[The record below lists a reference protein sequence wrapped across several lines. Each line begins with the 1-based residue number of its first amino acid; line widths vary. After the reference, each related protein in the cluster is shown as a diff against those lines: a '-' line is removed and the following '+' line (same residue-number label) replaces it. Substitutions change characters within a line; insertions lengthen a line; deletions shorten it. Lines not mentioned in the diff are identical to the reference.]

1 MPIEWIQARAWLADA
16 TFEDKTQSRDR
27 VAGRDRW
34 CYMSRSYKGIKLK
47 KNRVYSGKDLQR
59 TYSVTANTIS
69 NWVAAGLEPSDCKR
83 PYLFRGKR
91 VNDFHKARRERLKTQ
106 VKPGE
111 FKCSSCQAAVF
122 PDVQTLVENTTIN
135 GARMSVGQCSECGYH
150 VRKFV
155 SQDDLDVFEKLRDPN
170 TPVESLREEMRAD
183 CGGIGIS
190 EKKVGC
196 DWWCANDRILY
207 DWLFYAGHLAEH
219 TIDQH
224 LAAIRFM
231 EDVLQGKPFDNLKI
245 RDVDQVRKALIAALT
260 TKGDAQKSK
269 STVSHHASQIM
280 AFLEWLIKQD
290 GYKRLPRDL
299 PGYMKMP
306 KAVYA
311 KAMPKNDK
319 VYPSIKEVETLLM
332 GMPSLTNADK
342 RARAMFALAYL
353 GVLRAAT
360 VTSLRVC
367 HFDSDNRRIIQDA
380 TLSRTKNGK
389 SLRISWFPIPESFV
403 EAVLDWVEVITKAGL
418 RDDDALFPN
427 LRALKAKKDLKDPN
441 RDPIEPMTTTDAV
454 TKAFALAC
462 CNADVKYNPH
472 SVKDTLAIERER
484 LQLTGLQR
492 KAWSENM
499 GHEDENTTDT
509 YYGELPEAERFALFE
524 EIKCGA
530 NGGKIALDSIRN
542 EEKIAIFDGIAARI
556 MKLTGGNK

>member
-1 MPIEWIQARAWLADA
+1 V
-16 TFEDKTQSRDR
+16 QS
-27 VAGRDRW
+27 
-34 CYMSRSYKGIKLK
+34 
-47 KNRVYSGKDLQR
+47 
-59 TYSVTANTIS
+59 
-69 NWVAAGLEPSDCKR
+69 
-83 PYLFRGKR
+83 
-91 VNDFHKARRERLKTQ
+91 
-106 VKPGE
+106 
-111 FKCSSCQAAVF
+111 
-122 PDVQTLVENTTIN
+122 LVENTTSN
-135 GARMSVGQCSECGYH
+135 GARMSVGQCSECGNH
-150 VRKFV
+150 VWKFV
-155 SQDDLDVFEKLRDPN
+155 SQDDLNVFEKLRDPN
-170 TPVESLREEMRAD
+170 TPVDSLREEMRAD

-190 EKKVGC
+190 EQKVGC

-269 STVSHHASQIM
+269 STASHHASQIM

-299 PGYMKMP
+299 PGYIKMP

-319 VYPSIKEVETLLM
+319 AYPSIKEAEMLLM
-332 GMPSLTNADK
+332 SMPSLTNADK
-342 RARAMFALAYL
+342 RARAMFASAYL
-353 GVLRAAT
+353 GVLRADT
-360 VTSLRVC
+360 VTSLQVC
-367 HFDSDNRRIIQDA
+367 HFDTDNRQIIQDA

-389 SLRISWFPIPESFV
+389 SLRITWFPIPESFV
-403 EAVLDWVEVITKAGL
+403 EAVLDWVEFVTKSGL
-418 RDDDALFPN
+418 RDDDALFPS
-427 LRALKAKKDLKDPN
+427 LRTLQARKDLKDPN
-441 RDPIEPMTTTDAV
+441 RDPVEPMVTTDAV

-462 CNADVKYNPH
+462 RDAEVKYNPH

-499 GHEDENTTDT
+499 GHEDEKTTNI
-509 YYGELPEAERFALFE
+509 YYGKLPEAERFALFE
-524 EIKCGA
+524 EIKCGM
-530 NGGKIALDSIRN
+530 NGSEITLDSIRN
-542 EEKIAIFDGIAARI
+542 EDKITIFDGVAACI
-556 MKLTGGNK
+556 MNLTGGDR